1 MKSKKPKIKHYF
13 LASLFFLSY
22 FAYAQKVYTDYKPE
36 YKEWRIDYIV
46 DKIQYT
52 KDEIIFFFRYYSNY
66 DNTRVDFW
74 FREPKQYCLE
84 NVSNPEETFFTTDLR
99 NIRVGGKLE
108 CASMAEAN
116 MTNFHTSIPLNVTI
130 TCEVH
135 FARIPNHIAYV
146 HFLEGKEYRKLDNH
160 FHAFN
165 VKMKQWDDKNL
176 GTPQDRLDKIAN
188 FENRNFNDFRRS
200 LTRTLRYGYVP
211 NKNIEYNNESQIRM

>member
-1 MKSKKPKIKHYF
+1 MKSKKLKIEHYF
-13 LASLFFLSY
+13 LAFLLCFSPS
-22 FAYAQKVYTDYKPE
+22 AYAQEVYTDYKPE
-36 YKEWRIDYIV
+36 YKEWRINYIV

-52 KDEIIFFFRYYSNY
+52 KDDIIFFFRSNSRY
-66 DNTRVDFW
+66 DITNVDFW
-74 FREPKQYCLE
+74 FRRPEQYCLE
-84 NVSNPEETFFTTDLR
+84 NVSNPGETFSTTDLK
-99 NIRVGGKLE
+99 NIRVGGKLA

-116 MTNFHTSIPLNVTI
+116 ITNFTTNIPANITI

-135 FARIPNHIAYV
+135 FARIPNHIAYA

-176 GTPQDRLDKIAN
+176 GTPQDRLEKIAN

-200 LTRTLRYGYVP
+200 LTRTIKQG
-211 NKNIEYNNESQIRM
+211 